1 MLSVTEK
8 IVGEESVGRLGKEI
22 DLIIF
27 SHVLE
32 HNESDGIWQ
41 GFMLI
46 RRSWALSVLSWSNQH
61 PCSLLISLILAVL
74 LGVNFFSFPV
84 NIDSFLPCLLVNYFF
99 CLNPWASGK
108 LE

>member
-8 IVGEESVGRLGKEI
+8 IVGEESVGRIGKEI

-32 HNESDGIWQ
+32 HNESGGIWQ

-46 RRSWALSVLSWSNQH
+46 RRSRALSGLSWSDQH
-61 PCSLLISLILAVL
+61 PCSLFISLITAVL

-84 NIDSFLPCLLVNYFF
+84 SIDFFLVAY
-99 CLNPWASGK
+99 
-108 LE
+108 

>member
-32 HNESDGIWQ
+32 HNESGGIWQ

-46 RRSWALSVLSWSNQH
+46 RSRALSGLSWSDQH
-61 PCSLLISLILAVL
+61 PCSLFISLITAVL

-84 NIDSFLPCLLVNYFF
+84 SIDSFLGCLLVSYLF
-99 CLNPWASGK
+99 CLNPWALGE